1 MSVIKFGTD
10 GWRAGIAEEYT
21 FENVR
26 YCAQGTAD
34 YLIAAGLAPQ
44 GMVIGCDL
52 RFRSEDFARAVA
64 EVLAGN
70 GIRAYLAKAA
80 APTPVLSYAILPLKA
95 AGGIWITASHNP
107 ASDNGFKLRSSYAG
121 AAAPETLAQVEE
133 RINAAQIQSR
143 INKLDYDQGIK
154 VGLIQLIDPIEPYLE
169 QLARLI
175 DTRPIIEAGLRLVT
189 DPMWGVGQGWFPKLL
204 GGGQALIHPTVHE
217 NQNLSRGKTLVH
229 EIHGER
235 NPLFP
240 RMKRPEPI
248 EENLQDLLQTVRE
261 WHGDAG
267 LATDGDA
274 DRVGFVSEKGVFI
287 NQLQVYALLAF
298 YLLEVRQFRG
308 PLVKTISTTV
318 MANKLAA
325 RYGVEVYET
334 GVGFKYVAPEML
346 RVDAILG
353 GEESGG
359 FAFRG
364 HIPERDGLL
373 AGLYLLDLM
382 VKMNMSPS
390 KLLEH
395 IFSLVGPHYYERIDR
410 RLTPEERPAVMARVD
425 GAAPTA
431 LAGLKVNE
439 IDKRDGYRYCLEDGG
454 WVLIRFSGTEPVFR
468 VYCETTYEDKVGD
481 LLAEGLKLAGLPA

>member
-1 MSVIKFGTD
+1 MGVIKFGTD

-34 YLIAAGLAPQ
+34 YLMAAGLAPR
-44 GMVIGCDL
+44 GMVVGYDL

-107 ASDNGFKLRSSYAG
+107 ATDNGYKLRSSYAG

-133 RINAAQIQSR
+133 RIQAAQMQAKIIR
-143 INKLDYDQGIK
+143 LDYDEGVK
-154 VGLIQLIDPIEPYLE
+154 RGLIQLIDPVEPYLE

-175 DTRPIIEAGLRLVT
+175 DTKPIVEAGLRLVT
-189 DPMWGVGQGWFPKLL
+189 DPMWGVGQGWFPQLL
-204 GGGQALIHPTVHE
+204 AGGRTV
-217 NQNLSRGKTLVH
+217 VH

-248 EENLQDLLQTVRE
+248 EENLHDLLQAVRD
-261 WHGDAG
+261 WRGDAG

-274 DRVGFVSEKGVFI
+274 DRVGFVSEKGTFI

-308 PLVKTISTTV
+308 PLVKTISSTV

-325 RYGVEVYET
+325 RYGVPVYET
-334 GVGFKYVAPEML
+334 GVGFKYVAPEMM
-346 RVDAILG
+346 RVNALLG

-364 HIPERDGLL
+364 HIPERDGIL

-395 IFSLVGPHYYERIDR
+395 LFSLVGAHYYERVDR
-410 RLTPEERPAVMARVD
+410 RLNPEEKPIVMARVD
-425 GAAPTA
+425 EATPRE

-439 IDKRDGYRYCLEDGG
+439 IDRRDGYRYCLEDGG
-454 WVLIRFSGTEPVFR
+454 WVLIRFSGTEPVIR
-468 VYCETTYEDKVGD
+468 VYCETTHEDKVSD